1 VKATIMAGTRDIRLE
16 ERPDPVILAPRDVIV
31 RVVAACVC
39 GSDLW
44 GYRDFGN
51 GRERL
56 MGHEMVGI
64 IDQVGDEVTAL
75 KVGDFV
81 ISPFSL
87 SDGTCQSC
95 LAGSTSVC
103 DHVTFF
109 GSRDEDRHPVDGAQG
124 ELIRMPLGESSLVV
138 VPGPV
143 DDALVPHLL
152 ALSDVASTGHHAAV
166 SAHVGPG
173 DVVVVVGDGAV
184 GLCAVLAASRL
195 GASRIIAMSRHADR
209 QAVARE
215 FGATDIIEERGE
227 DAIVALRA
235 LLDGDLADAALE
247 CVGTKESME
256 QALGSVRGGGR
267 VGFVGVP
274 SGGPELHIRE
284 LFDRNITVGGG
295 MAPARTYI
303 PELLPEVLS
312 GALKPGKV
320 FDLEL
325 PLAEVAEAYAAMDE
339 RRAIKV
345 LLRP

>member
-1 VKATIMAGTRDIRLE
+1 MKATILAGTRDIRLE
-16 ERPDPVILAPRDVIV
+16 DRPDPVILAPRDVIV

-51 GRERL
+51 GT
-56 MGHEMVGI
+56 
-64 IDQVGDEVTAL
+64 DASWVTRWSARSSRWATRSRSSS
-75 KVGDFV
+75 VGDFV

-109 GSRDEDRHPVDGAQG
+109 GSRPTRDRLPVDGAQG

-184 GLCAVLAASRL
+184 GLSRRARRVAARCDAHHRHEPARRPAGGGPRSSAPPTSSRSAARMRSPPCALCSTATSPTRPSNASEPR
-195 GASRIIAMSRHADR
+195 SRWNRRSA
-209 QAVARE
+209 
-215 FGATDIIEERGE
+215 
-227 DAIVALRA
+227 
-235 LLDGDLADAALE
+235 
-247 CVGTKESME
+247 
-256 QALGSVRGGGR
+256 SVRGGGR

-274 SGGPELHIRE
+274 ATG
-284 LFDRNITVGGG
+284 
-295 MAPARTYI
+295 RTSTSN
-303 PELLPEVLS
+303 PDCS
-312 GALKPGKV
+312 TGTSRS
-320 FDLEL
+320 
-325 PLAEVAEAYAAMDE
+325 AAGWL
-339 RRAIKV
+339 RRAPTS
-345 LLRP
+345 RSCCPRC